1 MLGYPDWLPS
11 PTELD
16 NYYDGVSNEI
26 ILWHNYLLIKRPL
39 FYDFNKKIYFT
50 KVVAPQLDTYL
61 TNILSQ
67 RGWASR
73 LELKTLREEPERN
86 M

>member
-1 MLGYPDWLPS
+1 MVGM
-11 PTELD
+11 
-16 NYYDGVSNEI
+16 
-26 ILWHNYLLIKRPL
+26 KRL
-39 FYDFNKKIYFT
+39 SAFSVVFT